1 MRDESI
7 FASDAVYVSSETD
20 QALLLKEIY
29 DKLLEHGYVKG
40 DFLAKIIQ
48 REEQFPTGLSMK
60 TLGKDLPNI
69 AIPHT
74 EGKFVNARLIV
85 PVALVNSVEFGN
97 MVNPKEKL
105 SVKFLF
111 MLLENN
117 PDGQAKL
124 LSQVMDFLADT
135 PEKQLKILFNL
146 HDPETIYEF
155 LRQKFTK

>member
-60 TLGKDLPNI
+60 TLGKDL
-69 AIPHT
+69 
-74 EGKFVNARLIV
+74 VN
-85 PVALVNSVEFGN
+85 PVEFGN